1 MSFTQ
6 RNLCTGC
13 LQNQPNQLAHMNLG
27 GCLYTQEDEEDKE
40 DEDEENWET
49 DSNASADS
57 SEEFVFIGTRWVF
70 PALSSQAEAVEQEAE
85 AEAEVVEQEAE
96 AEEPEEEPKPK
107 VDVSKPLVAPLFAL
121 PCGFQFPECAICY
134 EQIDMVNVTVTTCG
148 HTFHSSCA
156 FKALENND
164 CCPMCRHQLLEE
176 AESEGEYEESVDEGE
191 SDEDGSDNGEDEDD
205 ESEAEDF
212 KVNLEQLAGKVT
224 NMGYTMHDILKFFVS
239 DIKSGTNEQRY
250 SEEFFDKM
258 EQDINGVIQGTIS
271 LAHRDARS
279 YAAVASMASVASVA
293 AAPKAQAVAQAQGQV
308 AVAQAPTLVVVVA
321 QAAAVA

>member
-1 MSFTQ
+1 MS
-6 RNLCTGC
+6 
-13 LQNQPNQLAHMNLG
+13 LG

-57 SEEFVFIGTRWVF
+57 SEEYVFIGTRWVLRALSL
-70 PALSSQAEAVEQEAE
+70 PALSSEAE
-85 AEAEVVEQEAE
+85 ADAVEAVEQEAE
-96 AEEPEEEPKPK
+96 AEEPEEEPKEK
-107 VDVSKPLVAPLFAL
+107 IDVSKPLVAPLFAL
-121 PCGFQFPECAICY
+121 PCGFEFPECAICY
-134 EQIDMVNVTVTTCG
+134 EKIDMVNVTVTTCG

-156 FKALENND
+156 FKALENKD
-164 CCPMCRHQLLEE
+164 CCPMCRHQLVEE

-191 SDEDGSDNGEDEDD
+191 SEDGSDNGEDEDD
-205 ESEAEDF
+205 ESEADDF

-258 EQDINGVIQGTIS
+258 EQDINGVILGTIS

-279 YAAVASMASVASVA
+279 YAAVASVASMASVA
-293 AAPKAQAVAQAQGQV
+293 AAPKVQAQAPAVVVAAAVAQGQV
-308 AVAQAPTLVVVVA
+308 AVAQAPAVSQA
-321 QAAAVA
+321 QAVA